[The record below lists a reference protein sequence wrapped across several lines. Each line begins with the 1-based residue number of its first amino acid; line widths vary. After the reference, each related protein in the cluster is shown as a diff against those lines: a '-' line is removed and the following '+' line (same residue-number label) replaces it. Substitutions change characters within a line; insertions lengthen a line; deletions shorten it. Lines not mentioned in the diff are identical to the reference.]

1 MPPATGL
8 AGDVQL
14 TVNGEQQQGLL
25 EPQTLLLDYLRDHL
39 ELTGARRG
47 CESGYC
53 GACTVLL
60 DGQPVHSCS
69 VLAMAS
75 RGAQVQTIE
84 GADATVRLLQ
94 EAFVAHGAIQ
104 CGYCTPGIILT
115 AKALLAE
122 NSRPSE
128 GEVRVAISGNLC
140 RCTGYVKI
148 VEAIQAVAAQIAGSA
163 TRAVAR

>member
-1 MPPATGL
+1 MPRATGL
-8 AGDVQL
+8 AQAVQL
-14 TVNGEQQQGLL
+14 TVNGKPQQGVI
-25 EPQTLLLDYLRDHL
+25 EPETLLLDYLRDHL

-69 VLAMAS
+69 VLAVTS
-75 RGAQVQTIE
+75 RGSEVQTIE
-84 GADATVRLLQ
+84 GTDATVRLLQ
-94 EAFVAHGAIQ
+94 EAFVARGAIQ

-122 NSRPSE
+122 NPRPSDV
-128 GEVRVAISGNLC
+128 EVRVAISGNIC

-148 VEAIQAVAAQIAGSA
+148 VEAIQAVAAQMTGSG
-163 TRAVAR
+163 TRAVTR